1 MLLFRWLLKE
11 RVAPALKAQ
20 LDLSI
25 SAQPNETT
33 CGPTCLHAVYNY
45 FDDPISLHQVIEE
58 VEALNEG
65 GTLAVYL
72 ACHAL
77 RRGYSARIFT
87 YNLHVFDPTWFIK
100 PGVDLAEKLRL
111 QAAAK
116 GDPKLCHAIEGYL
129 EYLRLGGRLSF
140 RDLTAK
146 LIREPL
152 KKGRPIITGLSATY
166 LYRNVREIG
175 PTNTEDDI
183 LGTPVGHFVVLC
195 GYDKAQR
202 EILVADPMSPNPLSE
217 TQFYSESIE
226 RVLGAIFLGVVT
238 YDANLL
244 IIDRD
249 S

>member
-1 MLLFRWLLKE
+1 M
-11 RVAPALKAQ
+11 KAH
-20 LDLSI
+20 LDFNI

-45 FDDPISLHQVIEE
+45 FDDAISLEQVIRE
-58 VEALNEG
+58 VEALSDG

-77 RRGYSARIFT
+77 RRGYSAKIYT
-87 YNLHVFDPTWFIK
+87 YNLHAFDPTWFQT
-100 PGVDLAEKLRL
+100 PNVDIAEKLRL

-116 GDPKLCHAIEGYL
+116 GDPKLGNAIEGYL
-129 EYLRLGGRLSF
+129 EYLRLGGKLLF

-152 KKGRPIITGLSATY
+152 KKGQPIITGLSATY
-166 LYRNVREIG
+166 LYHSIREIG
-175 PTNTEDDI
+175 ATNTEDDI

-195 GYDKAQR
+195 GYDKGQR
-202 EILVADPMSPNPLSE
+202 EILVADPMTPNPFSQ
-217 TQFYSESIE
+217 TQYYSESIE
-226 RVLGAIFLGVVT
+226 RVLGAILLGVVT

-244 IIDRD
+244 IIDKE

>member
-1 MLLFRWLLKE
+1 MYTKV
-11 RVAPALKAQ
+11 RVAPELKAQ
-20 LDLSI
+20 LDFSI

-45 FDDPISLHQVIEE
+45 FDDPIDLDEVIRE
-58 VEALNEG
+58 VEALGEG

-77 RRGYSARIFT
+77 RRGYSARIYT
-87 YNLHVFDPTWFIK
+87 YNLHVFDPTWFTT
-100 PGVDLAEKLRL
+100 PGVDIGEKLKL

-116 GDPKLCHAIEGYL
+116 GDAKLCHAIEGYL
-129 EYLRLGGRLSF
+129 EYLRLGGKLYF

-146 LIREPL
+146 LIRESL

-166 LYRNVREIG
+166 LYRSVREIG
-175 PTNTEDDI
+175 STNTEDDI

-202 EILVADPMSPNPLSE
+202 EVLVADPMTPNPFSE
-217 TQFYSESIE
+217 THFYSESIE
-226 RVLGAIFLGVVT
+226 RVLGAILLGVVT

-244 IIDRD
+244 VIDRND
-249 S
+249 